1 MERSKNEQRV
11 AKRSQKKQDWANHES
26 MPRHGFS
33 MSQHEVLQS
42 KTRGWHAAVA
52 QFMPQHAKTVQKQDF
67 QDMPQHAQIMPWH
80 DDDNQTML
88 FLASRV

>member
-11 AKRSQKKQDWANHES
+11 VKKSQKKQDWANHES
-26 MPRHGFS
+26 MPRHGFA
-33 MSQHEVLQS
+33 MLQHEVFQS
-42 KTRGWHAAVA
+42 KTRGWHAKA
-52 QFMPQHAKTVQKQDF
+52 VQKQDF
-67 QDMPQHAQIMPWH
+67 QDMPQHAQIMPRH